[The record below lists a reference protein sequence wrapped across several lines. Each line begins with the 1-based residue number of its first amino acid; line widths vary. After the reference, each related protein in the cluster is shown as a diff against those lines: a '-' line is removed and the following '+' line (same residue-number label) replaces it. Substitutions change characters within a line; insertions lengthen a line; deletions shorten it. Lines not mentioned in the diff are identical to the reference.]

1 MFILSIINAA
11 IILLVNSLRIED
23 AIAAFHSSDFEAVFW
38 ISVFLAAVD
47 ALAILTYWTGRI
59 QNICTR

>member
-23 AIAAFHSSDFEAVFW
+23 AIAAFHSSDF
-38 ISVFLAAVD
+38 
-47 ALAILTYWTGRI
+47 
-59 QNICTR
+59 